1 MARVFPQAAI
11 SSPYMSTERE
21 TFTVWMKSLVYQ
33 NNGLTVYNSSGEITY
48 RVETYD
54 KSSNEVHIMD
64 LHGNI
69 LFTIRKKK
77 LWLFGSWYVYRE
89 CESYTSTEEV
99 KPSARIKR
107 SSIRD
112 GDWEVRDETNEVFWI
127 LRFDPKFAFQIIDIN
142 GDIIAQLKPKQSS
155 NGITLGEDVL
165 TLEVKPRVDHSLV
178 VALVTVYGLIKGVV

>member
-33 NNGLTVYNSSGEITY
+33 TNGLTVYNSNGEITY
-48 RVETYD
+48 RVENYD
-54 KSSNEVHIMD
+54 KATNEVHIMD

-77 LWLFGSWYVYRE
+77 LWFFGSWYVYRE
-89 CESYTSTEEV
+89 GGSLSSTEEV
-99 KPSARIKR
+99 KPFVRIKR

-112 GDWEVRDETNEVFWI
+112 GDWEVRDETSEVFWI
-127 LRFDPKFAFQIIDIN
+127 LRFDPKFAFQIIDTN
-142 GDIIAQLKPKQSS
+142 GDIIAQVKPKQSS

-178 VALVTVYGLIKGVV
+178 VTLVTVYGLIKGVV

>member
-33 NNGLTVYNSSGEITY
+33 TNGLTVYNSNGEITY
-48 RVETYD
+48 RVENYE
-54 KSSNEVHIMD
+54 KSSKEVHIMD
-64 LHGNI
+64 LYGNI
-69 LFTIRKKK
+69 IFTIRRKK
-77 LWLFGSWYVYRE
+77 LWLFGSWNVYRE
-89 CESYTSTEEV
+89 SGSEEV
-99 KPSARIKR
+99 KPFVRIKR

-127 LRFDPKFAFQIIDIN
+127 LRFDPKFAFQIINIH
-142 GDIIAQLKPKQSS
+142 GDIIAQLKPKQST
-155 NGITLGEDVL
+155 NGITLGNDVL

-178 VALVTVYGLIKGVV
+178 VTLVTVYGLIKGVV

>member
-33 NNGLTVYNSSGEITY
+33 TNGLTVYNSNGEITY
-48 RVETYD
+48 RVENYD

-69 LFTIRKKK
+69 LFTIRKK
-77 LWLFGSWYVYRE
+77 
-89 CESYTSTEEV
+89 
-99 KPSARIKR
+99 
-107 SSIRD
+107 
-112 GDWEVRDETNEVFWI
+112 
-127 LRFDPKFAFQIIDIN
+127 IIDTN
-142 GDIIAQLKPKQSS
+142 GDIIAQVKPKQSS

-178 VALVTVYGLIKGVV
+178 VTLVTVYGLIKGVV